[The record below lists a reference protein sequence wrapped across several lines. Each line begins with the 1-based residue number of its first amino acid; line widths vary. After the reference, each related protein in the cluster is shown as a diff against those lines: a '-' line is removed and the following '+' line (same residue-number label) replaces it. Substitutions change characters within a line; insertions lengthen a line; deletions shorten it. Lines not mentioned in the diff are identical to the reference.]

1 MSMRKSYLR
10 HLLASD
16 FEFQNDMDREEG
28 KVRNQSSSA
37 EKKRYQR
44 TVPSNEIRQYSISNR
59 FVGEH

>member
-16 FEFQNDMDREEG
+16 FEFQNEMDREEG

-37 EKKRYQR
+37 E
-44 TVPSNEIRQYSISNR
+44 
-59 FVGEH
+59 